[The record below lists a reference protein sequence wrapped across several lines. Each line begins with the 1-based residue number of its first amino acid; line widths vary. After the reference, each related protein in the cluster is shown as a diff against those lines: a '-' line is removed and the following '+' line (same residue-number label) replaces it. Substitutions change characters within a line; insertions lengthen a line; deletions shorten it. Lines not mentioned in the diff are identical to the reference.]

1 MDEIKELVEIK
12 IGIYTGLYNTAKERD
27 HEGVANLYAQ
37 HLRKLKELIKILN
50 ALYRIGAIRRRRIK
64 TQNYERRTKFDPTTR
79 LD

>member
-27 HEGVANLYAQ
+27 QEAIANLYAQ

-50 ALYRIGAIRRRRIK
+50 AL
-64 TQNYERRTKFDPTTR
+64 
-79 LD
+79 